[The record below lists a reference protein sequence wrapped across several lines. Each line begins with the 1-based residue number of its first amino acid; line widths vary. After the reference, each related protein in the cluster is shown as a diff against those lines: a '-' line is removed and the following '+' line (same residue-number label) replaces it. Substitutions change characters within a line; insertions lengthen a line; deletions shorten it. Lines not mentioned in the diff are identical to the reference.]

1 MKPHCALEYSQDGY
15 THIRILTWML
25 SVYLGY
31 MADDKLLQSLSRGLE
46 SGMTEQQVKERLVK
60 EGWNENDVNGAYALH
75 ILSQKPIGSNLIT
88 AWKQSQLDTKTS
100 FLTQVIRTLGLV
112 GLLLILAVV
121 IDWYGY
127 TIPLL
132 QKYTIRSYIET
143 RIPSE
148 YLPSARKESQD
159 STTTPVSVTP

>member
-1 MKPHCALEYSQDGY
+1 
-15 THIRILTWML
+15 
-25 SVYLGY
+25 
-31 MADDKLLQSLSRGLE
+31 
-46 SGMTEQQVKERLVK
+46 MTEQQVKERLVK

-75 ILSQKPIGSNLIT
+75 VLSQKPIGSNLIT

-100 FLTQVIRTLGLV
+100 FFTQVIRTLGLV
-112 GLLLILAVV
+112 GLLLIIAVV

-127 TIPLL
+127 TLPLL

-148 YLPSARKESQD
+148 YLPSTRKESQD